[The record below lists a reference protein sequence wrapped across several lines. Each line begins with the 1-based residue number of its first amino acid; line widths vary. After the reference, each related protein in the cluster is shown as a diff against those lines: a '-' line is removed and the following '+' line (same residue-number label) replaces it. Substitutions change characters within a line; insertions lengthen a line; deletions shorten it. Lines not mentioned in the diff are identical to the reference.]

1 MKNQYFLTYLGIV
14 GCLLLGYL
22 LLTSGSTLQPLAAF
36 FTPEGLTVVHQVPLP
51 ASVSF
56 AGENTSLGNP
66 DVRESIDYELTA
78 IAYRHA
84 YTSAILKNA
93 NRFFPTIEAILRK
106 NGVPDDFKYV
116 AISESGL
123 ENTVS
128 PKQAKGVWQFMEG
141 TAREYGLEVS
151 DDVDERYNLEKATEA
166 ACKYFNNA
174 YKRFN
179 NWTLAAASYNCGMGS
194 MQESVTQ
201 QQAWD
206 YHSMAFNLETGRYM
220 YKTMAYKVL
229 MSNPS
234 AYGFNL
240 SPNDLYAPW
249 ASKTVSVTSIPD
261 IATFARENNTNYRKI
276 KLLNP
281 WLRKHYLSAKPG
293 KTYEVKVPL

>member
-1 MKNQYFLTYLGIV
+1 MKKQPFFAYFGIV
-14 GCLLLGYL
+14 ACFLLGYIM
-22 LLTSGSTLQPLAAF
+22 LTSGSTLQPFAKL
-36 FTPEGLTVVHQVPLP
+36 FTADGLIVIHQVPLP
-51 ASVSF
+51 ANVSF
-56 AGENTSLGNP
+56 ANEAVSLQNP

-93 NRFFPTIEAILRK
+93 NRFFPIIEDILRQ

-123 ENTVS
+123 ENTTS

-141 TAREYGLEVS
+141 TARQYGLEIS
-151 DDVDERYNLEKATEA
+151 DDVDERYNLEKATNA
-166 ACKYFNNA
+166 ACKYFKDANG
-174 YKRFN
+174 KFN

-194 MQESVTQ
+194 MQESVNQ
-201 QQAWD
+201 QQAWN
-206 YHSMAFNLETGRYM
+206 YHDMAFNLETGRYM
-220 YKTMAYKVL
+220 YKTIAYKVL

-234 AYGFNL
+234 LYGFNL

-249 ASKTVSVTSIPD
+249 TTKTVNVSAIPD
-261 IATFARENNTNYRKI
+261 IATFAREHNTTYRKI

-281 WLRKHYLSAKPG
+281 WLRKSTLSAKFG
-293 KTYEVKVPL
+293 KTYDIKVPI

>member
-1 MKNQYFLTYLGIV
+1 MKNQYFFAYSGIV
-14 GCLLLGYL
+14 AALFLAYI
-22 LLTSGSTLQPLAAF
+22 LLTSGSALQPLASF
-36 FTPEGLTVVHQVPLP
+36 FTPEGMLVVHQIPLP

-56 AGENTSLGNP
+56 AGETTSLENS

-93 NRFFPTIEAILRK
+93 NRFFPLIEDILRK

-123 ENTVS
+123 ENTTS

-141 TAREYGLEVS
+141 TARQYGLEVS
-151 DDVDERYNLEKATEA
+151 DDVDERYNLEKATAA
-166 ACKYFNNA
+166 ACKYFKDA
-174 YKRFN
+174 YGKFN

-194 MQESVTQ
+194 MQESVNQ
-201 QQAWD
+201 QQAWN
-206 YHSMAFNLETGRYM
+206 YHDMAFNLETGRYM

-240 SPNDLYAPW
+240 SPSDLYAPW
-249 ASKTVSVTSIPD
+249 ATKTVSVTSIPD
-261 IATFARENNTNYRKI
+261 IANFAREHKTTYRKI

-281 WLRKHYLSAKPG
+281 WLKKSTLSAKFG
-293 KTYEVKVPL
+293 KTYDVKVPL